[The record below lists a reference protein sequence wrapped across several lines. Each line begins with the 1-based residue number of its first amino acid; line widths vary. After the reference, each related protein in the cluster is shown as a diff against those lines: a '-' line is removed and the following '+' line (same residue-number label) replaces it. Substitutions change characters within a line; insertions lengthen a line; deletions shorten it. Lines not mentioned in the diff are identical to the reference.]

1 MGAVLELEQILSV
14 MLILTVVATAVMA
27 ASAAIQGARL
37 ELDLFGATVIAV
49 ATAVGGGTVRDMLL
63 GRMPVFWITDLTYL
77 YTAVPVAIV
86 MFFVATKLPQGNGR
100 RLRLLMQLDA
110 VGLALFT
117 LVGVRVA
124 QGMETHAVIAVV
136 IGCVTG
142 TVGGMIR
149 DILCGLTPSVLKE
162 DLYATISLAGGVLYL
177 FLEGWVAEEW
187 AVGGCFLAM
196 LIVRLIVIAR
206 TDMAAEAEQES

>member
-1 MGAVLELEQILSV
+1 MIEQLPTLMFV
-14 MLILTVVATAVMA
+14 LTVIATAVMA

-49 ATAVGGGTVRDMLL
+49 TTAVGGGTVRDMLL

-77 YTAVPVAIV
+77 YTAVPVAVV
-86 MFFVATKLPQGNGR
+86 MFYVSTRLPTGNGK
-100 RLRLLMQLDA
+100 RLRLLMQFDA

-124 QGMETHAVIAVV
+124 QEMETHAAIAVV
-136 IGCVTG
+136 IGVITG

-149 DILCGLTPSVLKE
+149 DVLCNVTPSVLKE
-162 DLYATISLAGGVLYL
+162 DLYATISLIGGVTYL
-177 FLEGWVAEEW
+177 VLNDWIGEEVASG
-187 AVGGCFLAM
+187 VCFLGM
-196 LIVRLIVIAR
+196 LLVRLIVIAR
-206 TDMAAEAEQES
+206 MDMKAQSTLDG

>member
-1 MGAVLELEQILSV
+1 MIDQL
-14 MLILTVVATAVMA
+14 LTVMFLLTVIATAVMA

-49 ATAVGGGTVRDMLL
+49 ATAVGGGTLRDMLL
-63 GRMPVFWITDLTYL
+63 GRVPVFWITDLTYL
-77 YTAVPVAIV
+77 YSAVPVAV
-86 MFFVATKLPQGNGR
+86 VTYFVATRLPAGNGK
-100 RLRLLMQLDA
+100 RLKLLMQFDA

-124 QGMETHAVIAVV
+124 QEMQTHVVIAVV
-136 IGCVTG
+136 IGVITG

-149 DILCGLTPSVLKE
+149 DVLCNVTPSVLKE
-162 DLYATISLAGGVLYL
+162 DLYATISLVGGVTYL
-177 FLEGWVAEEW
+177 ILDKWVGEEI
-187 AVGGCFLAM
+187 AVGVGFLGM

-206 TDMAAEAEQES
+206 TDMKAESALDG

>member
-1 MGAVLELEQILSV
+1 MIEQLMSV
-14 MLILTVVATAVMA
+14 MFILTVVATAVMA

-77 YTAVPVAIV
+77 FTAVPMAVV
-86 MFFVATKLPQGNGR
+86 MYFVATRLPSGNGR

-124 QGMETHAVIAVV
+124 QEMETHVAIAVV
-136 IGCVTG
+136 IGVITG

-149 DILCGLTPSVLKE
+149 DVLCNVTPSVLKE
-162 DLYATISLAGGVLYL
+162 DLYATISLIGGSLYL
-177 FLEGWVAEEW
+177 VLDRQIGEEW
-187 AVGGCFLAM
+187 AVGISFVGM
-196 LIVRLIVIAR
+196 LVVRLIVIAR
-206 TDMAAEAEQES
+206 TDMAAESQV

>member
-1 MGAVLELEQILSV
+1 MIEQLPTV
-14 MLILTVVATAVMA
+14 MFVLTVIATAVMA

-49 ATAVGGGTVRDMLL
+49 TTAVGGGTVRDMLL

-77 YTAVPVAIV
+77 YTAVPVAVV
-86 MFFVATKLPQGNGR
+86 MFYVSTRLPTGNGK
-100 RLRLLMQLDA
+100 RLRLLMQFDA

-124 QGMETHAVIAVV
+124 QEMETHAAIAVV
-136 IGCVTG
+136 IGVITG

-149 DILCGLTPSVLKE
+149 DVLCNVTPSVLKE
-162 DLYATISLAGGVLYL
+162 DLYATISLIGGVSYL
-177 FLEGWVAEEW
+177 VLDDWIGEEVASG
-187 AVGGCFLAM
+187 VCFLGM
-196 LIVRLIVIAR
+196 LLVRLIVIAR
-206 TDMAAEAEQES
+206 MDMKAQSSLDG

>member
-1 MGAVLELEQILSV
+1 MIEQLLSV
-14 MLILTVVATAVMA
+14 MMGLTVVATAVMA

-37 ELDLFGATVIAV
+37 QLDLFGATVIAV
-49 ATAVGGGTVRDMLL
+49 TTAVGGGTVRDMLL
-63 GRMPVFWITDLTYL
+63 GRMPVFWITDMTYL
-77 YTAVPVAIV
+77 FTAVPVAVV
-86 MFFVATKLPQGNGR
+86 MFFVATKLPAGNGK

-124 QGMETHAVIAVV
+124 QDMGTHLAIAVV
-136 IGCVTG
+136 IGVITG

-149 DILCGLTPSVLKE
+149 DILCNVTPSVLKE
-162 DLYATISLAGGVLYL
+162 DLYATISLVGGVLYL
-177 FLEGWVAEEW
+177 IIDEFLGEEW
-187 AVGGCFLAM
+187 AIGLCFLAM

-206 TDMAAEAEQES
+206 MDMTKEIDA

>member
-1 MGAVLELEQILSV
+1 MELEHILSV
-14 MLILTVVATAVMA
+14 MVVLTVVATAVMA

-37 ELDLFGATVIAV
+37 KLDLFGATVIAV
-49 ATAVGGGTVRDMLL
+49 TTAVGGGTVRDMLL

-77 YTAVPVAIV
+77 YTAVPVAII
-86 MFFVATKLPQGNGR
+86 MFYVATKLPTGNGK

-117 LVGVRVA
+117 LIGVRIA
-124 QGMETHAVIAVV
+124 QDMGTHAVIAVV

-177 FLEGWVAEEW
+177 LLDDWVGEEW
-187 AVGGCFLAM
+187 ALGTGFVAM
-196 LIVRLIVIAR
+196 MIVRLIVIAR
-206 TDMAAEAEQES
+206 TDMAAEAEAEQET